1 MWRDVAE
8 PVGGLVD
15 EPLIV
20 RRVEDRRFGR
30 FGAAPGAVSQ
40 TLVCATQRHR
50 PRNVATFLCGSVDAH
65 GEATAP
71 RPPLAI
77 AM

>member
-1 MWRDVAE
+1 
-8 PVGGLVD
+8 
-15 EPLIV
+15 
-20 RRVEDRRFGR
+20 
-30 FGAAPGAVSQ
+30 
-40 TLVCATQRHR
+40 
-50 PRNVATFLCGSVDAH
+50 VATFLCGSVGAH